1 MYLNLMKTKLILAI
15 TSIAVAPVVTESA
28 KNDPRVEVRGS
39 IGLRLPNGAV
49 SISVGNSRYHYH
61 RGTYYKKGTRGYVVA
76 TPPRGA
82 VIRELPRGH
91 TRIVVAGT
99 VYYRYR
105 GAYYRREPH
114 GFIVVEAPIVAQE
127 KTITPIIEADPL
139 SDYESVWMDGR
150 ELLFRDGQ
158 FFEKT
163 PEGIVW
169 IEAPIGAITPEIPS
183 DAVSVWYEEI
193 EYFDSD
199 GVYFRKTPEGYRVVA
214 APWGE
219 GA

>member
-1 MYLNLMKTKLILAI
+1 MLAI
-15 TSIAVAPVVTESA
+15 AAIAIATTAIETA
-28 KNDPRVEVRGS
+28 EADPRVEVRGS
-39 IGLRLPNGAV
+39 IGLRLPNGAI

-61 RGTYYKKGTRGYVVA
+61 RGTYYKKGKRGYVVA
-76 TPPRGA
+76 SPPRGA

-91 TRIVVAGT
+91 TRIVIAGD

-114 GFIVVEAPIVAQE
+114 GYIVVDAPLVVRE
-127 KTITPIIEADPL
+127 KTPTSTVETDPL
-139 SDYESVWMDGR
+139 KNYQSVWVGDQ

-169 IEAPIGAITPEIPS
+169 IEAPIGAITPEIPA
-183 DAVSVWYEEI
+183 DAVSVWYQDR

-199 GVYFRKTPEGYRVVA
+199 GVYFRKTPEGYKVVEK
-214 APWGE
+214 PWGE
-219 GA
+219 AVLNE